1 MHLSILNR
9 EAGDNV
15 DQYRIPQ
22 RSRRMPSQPMRNT
35 EDDIADDIDYDD
47 AWSTRMPSSARRYKS
62 VPDVRIEADYR
73 QSDELPNTDQRFY
86 GSGNTRQSR
95 AAIPPRRTATQASI
109 PVVQNVRPRNIY
121 TDDIQPVGRIRHIR
135 TGQGFNFHWLVFAG
149 IAMLIMIIGWVAF
162 NALGSWW
169 QTTQDDW
176 HYGRPRTF
184 QTDAVV
190 GHNDSLSNPS
200 HFIAVNLNRHV
211 VIIELPGGDATKA
224 RIFNGPI
231 LVGPG
236 QDLAP
241 VTLSFQDVNGDGL
254 LDMIV
259 NVQDAHFMF
268 LNAKGTFQPAKSG

>member
-1 MHLSILNR
+1 M
-9 EAGDNV
+9 
-15 DQYRIPQ
+15 DQYRIQQ
-22 RSRRMPSQPMRNT
+22 RSRRMPAQPIRNT
-35 EDDIADDIDYDD
+35 EDDISSDVEYDD
-47 AWSTRMPSSARRYKS
+47 DWSTRMPTSARRYQNM
-62 VPDVRIEADYR
+62 PDVRMETGRR
-73 QSDELPNTDQRFY
+73 QSDELILTDQRNY
-86 GSGNTRQSR
+86 ASGNTRQSR
-95 AAIPPRRTATQASI
+95 AAIPPRRTATHSGLPA
-109 PVVQNVRPRNIY
+109 VQSSRPRDIY
-121 TDDIQPVGRIRHIR
+121 TDDIQPPGRIRR
-135 TGQGFNFHWLVFAG
+135 ANTGQGFNFHWLVFVG

-190 GHNDSLSNPS
+190 GHNDSLTNPS
-200 HFIAVNLNRHV
+200 HFIAMNLNRHV
-211 VIIELPGGDATKA
+211 LIIELPGGDSTKA

-231 LVGPG
+231 LIGQG

-259 NVQDAHFMF
+259 NVQDAHFVF
-268 LNAKGTFQPAKSG
+268 INSNGTFQPAKSS

>member
-1 MHLSILNR
+1 M
-9 EAGDNV
+9 
-15 DQYRIPQ
+15 DQYRIQQQ
-22 RSRRMPSQPMRNT
+22 RRRAPAQPIRNT
-35 EDDIADDIDYDD
+35 EDDISNEEYDD
-47 AWSTRMPSSARRYKS
+47 DWSTRMPSSARRYQS
-62 VPDVRIEADYR
+62 LPDIRRETGR
-73 QSDELPNTDQRFY
+73 RESDDLLNTDQRYY

-95 AAIPPRRTATQASI
+95 AVIPTRRAATQAGMPAIQSSR
-109 PVVQNVRPRNIY
+109 QRNIY
-121 TDDIQPVGRIRHIR
+121 TDDIQPHGRTRHMR
-135 TGQGFNFHWLVFAG
+135 SGQGFNVHWLVFVG
-149 IAMLIMIIGWVAF
+149 IAMLIMITGWVAF

-190 GHNDSLSNPS
+190 GHNDSAINPS
-200 HFIAVNLNRHV
+200 HFIAMNLNRHV
-211 VIIELPGGDATKA
+211 LIIELPGGDATKA

-231 LVGPG
+231 LIGPG

-259 NVQDAHFMF
+259 NVQDAHFVYI
-268 LNAKGTFQPAKSG
+268 NANGTFQPAKSG

>member
-1 MHLSILNR
+1 M
-9 EAGDNV
+9 
-15 DQYRIPQ
+15 QQ
-22 RSRRMPSQPMRNT
+22 RSRRVPSQPIRNT
-35 EDDIADDIDYDD
+35 EDDISNDLDYDD
-47 AWSTRMPSSARRYKS
+47 DWSTRMPSSARRYQS
-62 VPDVRIEADYR
+62 IPNVRIQTGHR
-73 QSDELPNTDQRFY
+73 QSDELTDTDQRY
-86 GSGNTRQSR
+86 NGSGNTHQSR
-95 AAIPPRRTATQASI
+95 AVIPPRRTATQTRI
-109 PVVQNVRPRNIY
+109 PAVQSSRQRNIY
-121 TDDIQPVGRIRHIR
+121 TDDIQPSGPTKLR
-135 TGQGFNFHWLVFAG
+135 TGQGLNFHWLVFVG

-190 GHNDSLSNPS
+190 GHNDSSTNPS
-200 HFIAVNLNRHV
+200 HFIALNLNRHAL
-211 VIIELPGGDATKA
+211 IIEMPGGDATKA

-231 LVGPG
+231 LIGPG

-259 NVQDAHFMF
+259 NVQDAHFVF
-268 LNAKGTFQPAKSG
+268 INGGGTFHPAKSG

>member
-1 MHLSILNR
+1 
-9 EAGDNV
+9 V
-15 DQYRIPQ
+15 DQYRIQQQ
-22 RSRRMPSQPMRNT
+22 RRRAPAQPIRNT
-35 EDDIADDIDYDD
+35 EDDVSHDMEYDD
-47 AWSTRMPSSARRYKS
+47 DWSTRTPSSARRYQS
-62 VPDVRIEADYR
+62 IPDVRMETGRR
-73 QSDELPNTDQRFY
+73 QSDELLNTDQRYY

-95 AAIPPRRTATQASI
+95 AVIPSRRTATQAGI
-109 PVVQNVRPRNIY
+109 PAIQSSRQRNIY
-121 TDDIQPVGRIRHIR
+121 TDDIQPHGRTRHVR
-135 TGQGFNFHWLVFAG
+135 SGQGFNFHWLVFVG

-184 QTDAVV
+184 QTDTVV
-190 GHNDSLSNPS
+190 GQKDSSAHPS

-211 VIIELPGGDATKA
+211 LIIELPGGDAAKA

-231 LVGPG
+231 LIGTG

-259 NVQDAHFMF
+259 NVQDAHFVYI
-268 LNAKGTFQPAKSG
+268 NANGTFQPAKSG